1 MRDPHSQGLGM
12 ASAGKMRFWVVG
24 CGLLKFIIDNADALK
39 YEFPRSEKSKPVQP
53 CIDS

>member
-1 MRDPHSQGLGM
+1 LGKAETGDAMRDGFGL
-12 ASAGKMRFWVVG
+12 WVVVG
-24 CGLLKFIIDNADALK
+24 CGLLKFIIDNVGALK